1 MAKDK
6 TRSAIMEVAAKLF
19 GKYGF
24 HKTSMDEIAKI
35 ARKAKGSLY
44 YHFKNKEELFTAV
57 VDAELEN
64 LKALLLLIVND
75 DTLAA
80 DQKMKQYLLKRMEV
94 LNASA
99 NYQETLTA
107 DFFERFDFLSQ
118 LRTNLDNWER
128 VQIKR
133 IIQQG
138 INENRFI
145 DLSDKIDMIL
155 DVFIM
160 VQKGLEIPFFLQGK
174 YDKYSPHF
182 DDMLNILIK
191 GLAK

>member
-1 MAKDK
+1 
-6 TRSAIMEVAAKLF
+6 MEVAAKLF

-118 LRTNLDNWER
+118 LRTHLDNWER

-145 DLSDKIDMIL
+145 DLSNKIDMIL